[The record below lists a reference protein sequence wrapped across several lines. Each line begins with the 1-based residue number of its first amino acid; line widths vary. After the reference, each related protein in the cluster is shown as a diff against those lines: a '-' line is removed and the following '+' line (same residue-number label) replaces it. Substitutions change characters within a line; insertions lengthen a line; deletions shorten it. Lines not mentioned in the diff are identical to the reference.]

1 MSQQGTDTEYRSR
14 MEVSDPKS
22 PTWRYRCNANGVP
35 IAGTLIGIQG
45 CQWISTCC
53 SCIIAAVNHR
63 QKRGAD
69 HHSLIKETAD
79 LWRSVFEGNQETKS
93 WFQSEVEKR
102 IEQFVA
108 TEDQN
113 ILLLMQNTV
122 KYTLLRLYL
131 ASNASLGDVEQNEAI
146 RTHMRRS
153 ARNQEPDDDSWAS
166 RSIYASARST
176 ATPAIVPRTPAVV
189 SRPAPAAPRGRPP
202 GASGAA
208 SVRSTRA
215 TQAAQPAD
223 APGGST
229 GAEDISGTTARAE
242 TTAGAV
248 EEDLEEQVSHGAPS
262 TSTLT
267 TEKSELVLS
276 LLSAIQ
282 SQDPIAITHF
292 QALMDVASPPV
303 QVVQAH
309 PATSVLTR
317 WATSHG
323 FVKPG
328 NYKESCET
336 GGISIGTYLFLDQET
351 QTVMTLTYE
360 PWDML
365 TRIITQMFLRFRC
378 AILTNTRITAYRTT
392 QTRLLPCGA
401 KVRED
406 KK

>member
-1 MSQQGTDTEYRSR
+1 

-22 PTWRYRCNANGVP
+22 PSWRYRCNANGVP

-131 ASNASLGDVEQNEAI
+131 ASNASLGDAEQNEAI

-176 ATPAIVPRTPAVV
+176 ATPPIVPRTPAVV

-242 TTAGAV
+242 TTAGVV
-248 EEDLEEQVSHGAPS
+248 EEDLEEEVSHGAPS

-282 SQDPIAITHF
+282 SQDPMAMTHL

-303 QVVQAH
+303 QVVPAH

-336 GGISIGTYLFLDQET
+336 GGI
-351 QTVMTLTYE
+351 
-360 PWDML
+360 
-365 TRIITQMFLRFRC
+365 
-378 AILTNTRITAYRTT
+378 
-392 QTRLLPCGA
+392 
-401 KVRED
+401 
-406 KK
+406 